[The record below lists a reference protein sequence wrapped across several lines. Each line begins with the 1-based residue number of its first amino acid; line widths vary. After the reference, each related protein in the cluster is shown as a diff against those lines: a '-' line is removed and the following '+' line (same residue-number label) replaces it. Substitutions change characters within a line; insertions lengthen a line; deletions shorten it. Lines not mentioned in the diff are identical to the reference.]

1 MDILKNGG
9 QKILSLFFCAFGWPN
24 FAHGAYIYFLNRK
37 VFLFNLVLFFYIQV
51 DKFCVIVFVDLLCN
65 YFVELFC
72 NIESSC
78 DILCHWHW
86 RKNVKIATSIH
97 VWKLALTEH
106 WVILSQR

>member
-1 MDILKNGG
+1 MVVRKFYLFSFVRLVGPILPTALRS
-9 QKILSLFFCAFGWPN
+9 IFF
-24 FAHGAYIYFLNRK
+24 NRK

-78 DILCHWHW
+78 DSWCHWH
-86 RKNVKIATSIH
+86 
-97 VWKLALTEH
+97 
-106 WVILSQR
+106 